1 MKMGWLRFSLCSSA
15 LLLAGSP
22 LAAVAAPAFTENW
35 AASTSPYFY
44 SYGGS
49 QNTAISNSAQSGT
62 TDGKALQFKLAAN
75 PAVGVGGGITK
86 ESSALYK
93 YGTFTT
99 RLKTTDCSSQPN
111 TGVVT
116 GFFTYFNDGGDYNGN
131 GLPDNSEIDFEWLC
145 AEPQVIYLTM
155 YTDFA
160 AGAHRRVSRILNL
173 ATGTIHSTCYY
184 ESFSGNCQALGGN
197 ENLPSS
203 IPALAG
209 YNSSTA
215 YYEYGF
221 TWRSNRV
228 TWWIVNPA
236 NGQKITLWDY
246 QGPASRIPANGSHY
260 LTNIWHTNDWTP
272 PSRPSATQPPNSARY
287 AYVDWTA
294 YVP

>member
-1 MKMGWLRFSLCSSA
+1 MKRPGWSFPLGAISA
-15 LLLAGSP
+15 LLLGVP
-22 LAAVAAPAFTENW
+22 MLAEAAPFTEHW
-35 AASTSPYFY
+35 AAYPSPYFY

-49 QNTAISNSAQSGT
+49 ANTATSVAQSGM
-62 TDGKALQFKLAAN
+62 TDGRALQLKLSAYPAA
-75 PAVGVGGGITK
+75 GVGGGITQ
-86 ESSALYK
+86 ESSSRYR

-99 RLKTTDCSSQPN
+99 RLKTTNCSTQPN
-111 TGVVT
+111 TGIVT

-155 YTDFA
+155 YTDF
-160 AGAHRRVSRILNL
+160 GPTAHRRVSRILNL
-173 ATGTIHSTCYY
+173 ATGTVHSTCYY
-184 ESFSGNCQALGGN
+184 ESFSGACQPLTGN
-197 ENLPSS
+197 ENLPTT

-215 YYEYGF
+215 HYEYGF
-221 TWRSNRV
+221 TWTASRV
-228 TWWIVNPA
+228 TWWVVHPTT
-236 NGQKITLWDY
+236 GQRITLWDY
-246 QGPASRIPANGSHY
+246 QGPASRIPANSSHF

-272 PSRPSATQPPNSARY
+272 PSRPLATQPPNSARY